1 MTAPVGLA
9 PPRELI
15 RDCLQGV
22 DLQPADGRFPRAVLE
37 TLGKLGVLRQR
48 WPGPHHGDVSLGVAL
63 AEEFARQAPGGIA
76 VGVSLHTESVLAML
90 QRFGAD
96 SEYLAGLCEQAL
108 DGTVIGCVAASE
120 PGGGSD
126 LSAVRCLAEP
136 VRGGWRI
143 TGRKKYVS
151 LGAVGDFV
159 IALVRLAKPA
169 GKPTARLAAVLVPL
183 DQARIVREHAKLG
196 THALDTVAV
205 EFVDTVV
212 GEDAMLGRPGLGL
225 AVLSHGLSFER
236 LAVAAQ
242 VVGICS
248 LALALAV
255 EHAERRTQFG
265 LSLRRHQYLEF
276 RLAEA
281 WTEVELLR
289 CAVRELAVQLSDTSL
304 DRRLIARIAAAK
316 VHAARLGERLVS
328 ECMQVFGGAGY
339 LVAETPMGQLL
350 QDVRLARIGGGTD
363 EMMLALVAGELR
375 GDAAAYDERV
385 RIST

>member
-1 MTAPVGLA
+1 MTGPSGLA
-9 PPRELI
+9 SPPELV
-15 RDCLQGV
+15 RDSLQG
-22 DLQPADGRFPRAVLE
+22 LHPAEGRFPRAVLE

-48 WPGPHHGDVSLGVAL
+48 WLGAHHGDVPFGMAL

-90 QRFGAD
+90 HRFGS
-96 SEYLAGLCEQAL
+96 SEYLTGLRERAL
-108 DGTVIGCVAASE
+108 DGTAIGCVAASE
-120 PGGGSD
+120 PAGGSD

-136 VRGGWRI
+136 VSGGWRI

-159 IALVRLAKPA
+159 IALVRVAKPA
-169 GKPTARLAAVLVPL
+169 GNPTGRLAAVLVPL
-183 DQARIVREHAKLG
+183 ERARIVREHAKLG

-225 AVLSHGLSFER
+225 SVISHGLSFER

-255 EHAERRTQFG
+255 EHADRRTQFG
-265 LSLRRHQYLEF
+265 LPLRRHQYLEF

-289 CAVRELAVQLSDTSL
+289 CAVRELAVQLTDTAL
-304 DRRLIARIAAAK
+304 DRRLIARVAAAK

-328 ECMQVFGGAGY
+328 ECLQIFGGPGY

-375 GDAAAYDERV
+375 GDPAAYDERV